1 MTAVLAW
8 RPGHRLWTKRRARW
22 FLVALNTP
30 FIVISPFETITGVE
44 HSRPWSPLLVVPIG
58 LALGALQLRHSFA
71 AASGERPAAWPWTLL
86 AMAACVYLPM
96 FWFGW
101 SWAATEILFFASVAM
116 LLRGWLRVV
125 GAGVPLLVTILLS
138 VFAFD
143 SQHATPA
150 QITYGAIDYLIDFA
164 LYPAALYG
172 ATRLVLVA
180 DELYEARTEQAES
193 AVGRE
198 RLRVSRDLH
207 DLLGQSLSAISLK
220 GDLALRLLPV
230 DSDRA
235 RSEVESLTEVAR
247 TALHDVMA
255 ITRDEHQVALHE
267 EIDAAAALLTAAG
280 IDVSLD
286 ADLPEP
292 PDHAQQ
298 VLAWAMREGTTNV
311 LRHSDARRCSI
322 TLRAAD
328 PGIGLEITNDG
339 ARETDGQ
346 GTGLTG
352 LAERAGA
359 VSGTLQAGAAADGT
373 FRLRVWIPG
382 EVT

>member
-22 FLVALNTP
+22 FLVALNAP

-71 AASGERPAAWPWTLL
+71 AAGGERPAAWPWTLL
-86 AMAACVYLPM
+86 AMAAASTCRCSGSAGTGRPRRYCSSLP
-96 FWFGW
+96 WPCCCAAGSASSAPCPAPRHDSAVRFGPRFP
-101 SWAATEILFFASVAM
+101 ALD
-116 LLRGWLRVV
+116 
-125 GAGVPLLVTILLS
+125 AGP
-138 VFAFD
+138 
-143 SQHATPA
+143 
-150 QITYGAIDYLIDFA
+150 ITYGAIVYLIDFA

-180 DELYEARTEQAES
+180 DELYEARTEQAEG

-230 DSDRA
+230 DSERA
-235 RSEVESLTEVAR
+235 RSEMESLTEVAR
-247 TALHDVMA
+247 SALHDVMT
-255 ITRDEHQVALHE
+255 ITRDEHQVSLRE

-292 PDHAQQ
+292 PEPAQQ
-298 VLAWAMREGTTNV
+298 VLAWAVREGTTNV

-322 TLRAAD
+322 SLGAAGA
-328 PGIGLEITNDG
+328 GIGLEITNDG
-339 ARETDGQ
+339 GRATDGQ
-346 GTGLTG
+346 GTGLAGWPNGPRRFPARSGPKPPPTG
-352 LAERAGA
+352 R
-359 VSGTLQAGAAADGT
+359 SG
-373 FRLRVWIPG
+373 LRVWIPG

>member
-86 AMAACVYLPM
+86 AMAAGVYLPM

-101 SWAATEILFFASVAM
+101 NWAATEILFFASVAM

-125 GAGVPLLVTILLS
+125 GAGVPLLVTILLL
-138 VFAFD
+138 VFALD
-143 SQHATPA
+143 SQHSTPA

-180 DELYEARTEQAES
+180 DELYEARAEQAEG

-230 DSDRA
+230 DSERA
-235 RSEVESLTEVAR
+235 RSEMESLTEVAR
-247 TALHDVMA
+247 TALHDVMT
-255 ITRDEHQVALHE
+255 ITRDEHQVSLHE

-292 PDHAQQ
+292 PAHAQQ

-352 LAERAGA
+352 LAERAEA
-359 VSGTLQAGAAADGT
+359 VSGTLQAGAASDGT